1 MIDRID
7 RFERVDAWFSRGRLQ
22 VLAGLAVVGMLV
34 AGLLI
39 VLVPADALQGPVQKI
54 FYLHLS
60 TVLSAYYCFALTV
73 AGSAW
78 YLWRGSERADRLA
91 RAGATTGL
99 VLTVTC
105 IALGIVWAK
114 PIWNWDPT
122 ETWDARFTSTVV
134 LAVMYSG
141 SLLVRKFAPAG
152 RTAMRLSAVVSI
164 LAFIDVPVV
173 YFSVD
178 WWRTLH
184 PGPVVERGALP
195 PAMLVTF
202 LVTFGATLL
211 LSAVLVAIRYRIES
225 VRDARDAELASGVLN
240 PLSGRST

>member
-1 MIDRID
+1 MI
-7 RFERVDAWFSRGRLQ
+7 ERVDGWLNRGRLQ
-22 VLAGLAVVGMLV
+22 ALVAVALAGMAV
-34 AGLLI
+34 AGVLI
-39 VLVPADALQGPVQKI
+39 AVAPVDDLQGPVQKI

-134 LAVMYSG
+134 LAIMYAG
-141 SLLVRKFAPAG
+141 SLLVRKFAPPG
-152 RTAMRLSAVVSI
+152 RTAMRLSAVVGI
-164 LAFIDVPVV
+164 VAFIDVPVV

-202 LVTFGATLL
+202 LVTFVATLFL
-211 LSAVLVAIRYRIES
+211 AAVLVAVRYRIES
-225 VRDARDAELASGVLN
+225 IRDAREAAMARGVLE
-240 PLSGRST
+240 PASGRSSS